1 MAWASW
7 TLTGQ
12 NIPEVGETF
21 QEVGKKYLSIR
32 IKASVINNIFCIIDM
47 LTLPLARKRQCLKP
61 RNCSSLLSQ
70 EDDSLRHGTQNK
82 SIFAAGQAGHSDYD
96 ISKN

>member
-1 MAWASW
+1 
-7 TLTGQ
+7 
-12 NIPEVGETF
+12 
-21 QEVGKKYLSIR
+21 
-32 IKASVINNIFCIIDM
+32 M
-47 LTLPLARKRQCLKP
+47 LTLPLAMKQQCLKP